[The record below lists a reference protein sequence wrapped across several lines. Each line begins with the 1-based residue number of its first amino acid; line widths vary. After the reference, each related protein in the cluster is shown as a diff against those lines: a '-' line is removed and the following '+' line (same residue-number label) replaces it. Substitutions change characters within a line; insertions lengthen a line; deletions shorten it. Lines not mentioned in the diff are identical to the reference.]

1 MKEMYIVDGGFP
13 GAMSELDD
21 PFVNLRCMQS
31 VICKKNTECYIRS
44 VFLKCSF
51 ATFPSW
57 SLPYFMTN

>member
-31 VICKKNTECYIRS
+31 VICKKTQNAIYVLCFENAVLRLFQAGLCH
-44 VFLKCSF
+44 V
-51 ATFPSW
+51 P
-57 SLPYFMTN
+57 